1 MASCKMTRS
10 HFQFHAE
17 LLARVYER
25 TNMTMELLEEA
36 IELFCKDYH
45 RTNHNFDEYRFK
57 TTVMK
62 LCELKHA
69 TNS

>member
-25 TNMTMELLEEA
+25 TNMTMEVLEET

-45 RTNHNFDEYRFK
+45 RTNHNFDADRFK
-57 TTVMK
+57 VAVMAEV
-62 LCELKHA
+62 CELEGVA
-69 TNS
+69 

>member
-25 TNMTMELLEEA
+25 TNMTMEVLEKT
-36 IELFCKDYH
+36 IELFCIDYH
-45 RTNHNFDEYRFK
+45 RTNHNFDEDRFK
-57 TTVMK
+57 VAVMK
-62 LCELKHA
+62 LLCY
-69 TNS
+69 